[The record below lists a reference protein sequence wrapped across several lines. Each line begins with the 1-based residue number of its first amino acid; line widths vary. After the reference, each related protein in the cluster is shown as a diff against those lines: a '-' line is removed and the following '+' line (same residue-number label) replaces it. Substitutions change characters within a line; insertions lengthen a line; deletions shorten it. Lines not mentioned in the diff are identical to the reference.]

1 MITIIQASAKD
12 IPAIQQI
19 AYTSW
24 PDVYGAILSPEQLD
38 FMLAAFYSEQAL
50 LDNMHHKKHHFILVN
65 EGESC
70 LGFASYEHDYLSK
83 KVTRLHKIY
92 LLPQAQG
99 KGAGRA
105 LIDAVST
112 DALNNNSHC
121 ISLNVNRFNNAT
133 DFYKKMG
140 FIIVGEEDIAIG
152 HGYLMEDYKMEK
164 QL

>member
-1 MITIIQASAKD
+1 MMTIIQASAKD
-12 IPAIQQI
+12 IPTIQQI

-24 PDVYGAILSPEQLD
+24 PNVYGPILSPEQLE
-38 FMLAAFYSEQAL
+38 FMLAAFYSEATL
-50 LDNMHHKKHHFILVN
+50 LDNMQHKNHQFILVN
-65 EGESC
+65 EGDSC
-70 LGFASYEHDYLSK
+70 LGFASYEHDYRSK
-83 KVTRLHKIY
+83 KETRLHKIY

-105 LIDAVST
+105 LVDAVT
-112 DALNNNSHC
+112 NYALNSNSHC

-133 DFYKKMG
+133 TFYEKMG
-140 FIIVGEEDIAIG
+140 FIIVREEDIDIG